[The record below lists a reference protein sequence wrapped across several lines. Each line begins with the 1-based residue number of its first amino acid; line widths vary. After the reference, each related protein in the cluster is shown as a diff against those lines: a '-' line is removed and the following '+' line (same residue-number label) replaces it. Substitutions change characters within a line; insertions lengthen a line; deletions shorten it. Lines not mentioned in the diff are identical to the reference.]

1 MHAAAQLSAYTAQNL
16 SQGMVPPTMGR
27 CFHLSLS
34 KLNPHRHAKGPIFQG
49 LSTFYNLTL
58 PITEGEIR
66 RRQGLTLPS
75 PLEFILQAQL
85 SSTKEKGFTQG
96 IPAVTMD
103 TQESELPY
111 IQGKKSF
118 GGSPV

>member
-1 MHAAAQLSAYTAQNL
+1 MHAAAQLSAYTAQDL

-34 KLNPHRHAKGPIFQG
+34 KLNPHKHAKGPIFQG

-66 RRQGLTLPS
+66 DEGKDS
-75 PLEFILQAQL
+75 PFLLHSSL
-85 SSTKEKGFTQG
+85 SSRPNSQARKRRSSHRAYG
-96 IPAVTMD
+96 
-103 TQESELPY
+103 L
-111 IQGKKSF
+111 
-118 GGSPV
+118 

>member
-1 MHAAAQLSAYTAQNL
+1 MHAAAQLSAYTAQDL

-66 RRQGLTLPS
+66 DEGKDSPFLLHSSLYPPGPTLKH
-75 PLEFILQAQL
+75 EREGVH
-85 SSTKEKGFTQG
+85 TGHTGCNKGYSRERITLHPG
-96 IPAVTMD
+96 
-103 TQESELPY
+103 
-111 IQGKKSF
+111 
-118 GGSPV
+118 